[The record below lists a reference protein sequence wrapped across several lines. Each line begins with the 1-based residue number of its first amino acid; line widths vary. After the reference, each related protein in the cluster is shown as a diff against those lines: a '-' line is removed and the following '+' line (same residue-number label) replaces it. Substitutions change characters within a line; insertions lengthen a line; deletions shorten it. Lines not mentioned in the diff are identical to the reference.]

1 MLRSPKSTQR
11 KIRQLELILK
21 KETGVAL
28 AASGPASNQVSSI
41 STSSGVISIVLKQP
55 FANEVV
61 CIANSS
67 IVGGSVRTKTDGGKG
82 GAADAVKIIS
92 MDGETGTDLSVGE
105 HIHLLI
111 IGSDI
116 TEKY

>member
-1 MLRSPKSTQR
+1 MLRKIQSTQR
-11 KIRQLELILK
+11 KIRQLELIIK

-28 AASGPASNQVSSI
+28 AASGPASNQVSSV
-41 STSSGVISIVLKQP
+41 STSSGVISLVLKQA

-67 IVGGSVRTKTDGGKG
+67 KVGGSVRIKTDGGVG
-82 GAADAVKIIS
+82 TAASPVKIIS
-92 MDGETGTDLSVGE
+92 MDGSSGEDLDNGE

-111 IGSDI
+111 IGSDVSS
-116 TEKY
+116 KV